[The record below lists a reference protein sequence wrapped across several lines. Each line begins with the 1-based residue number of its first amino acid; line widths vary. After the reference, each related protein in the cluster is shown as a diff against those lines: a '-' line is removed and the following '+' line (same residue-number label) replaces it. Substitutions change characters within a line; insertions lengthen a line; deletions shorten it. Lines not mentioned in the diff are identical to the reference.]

1 MNNEIIKKELQSLTV
16 EETAHVVKNL
26 IDQLLIE
33 FKKSDRS
40 GIYAKTQTEMA
51 YNSNKI
57 EGSTLTP
64 DQTASLFHTGTLR
77 SSGEIVYRAKDI
89 EEMTGHFSMFNKM
102 LQTWDLPLTEDL
114 IKSYHYH
121 LKAGVFEDMANGYPV
136 GEYKNRINMVSNIE
150 TARPD
155 QVPGYMQQFLEKYAK
170 RKETTVQVMAW
181 FHAAFEKIHPFQDGN
196 GRVGRMLLF
205 KECLSNG
212 LIPIIIRDDD
222 KEQYYHALN
231 QAQTCGKY
239 EALVN
244 YFQQEQERYYSVIR
258 TFLLDYSQESQMH
271 ISPMQDLEHFLAS
284 GSRNT
289 EQVETDKRSDI
300 SREGQLL
307 GH

>member
-16 EETAHVVKNL
+16 EEAAHVVKNL

-181 FHAAFEKIHPFQDGN
+181 FHAVFEKIHPFQDGN

-205 KECLSNG
+205 KECLNNG

-244 YFQQEQERYYSVIR
+244 YFQQEQERYYSVVR

-289 EQVETDKRSDI
+289 EQAEADKRLYV
-300 SREGQLL
+300 SREDEFEER
-307 GH
+307 

>member
-1 MNNEIIKKELQSLTV
+1 
-16 EETAHVVKNL
+16 
-26 IDQLLIE
+26 
-33 FKKSDRS
+33 
-40 GIYAKTQTEMA
+40 
-51 YNSNKI
+51 
-57 EGSTLTP
+57 
-64 DQTASLFHTGTLR
+64 
-77 SSGEIVYRAKDI
+77 
-89 EEMTGHFSMFNKM
+89 MFNKM

-155 QVPGYMQQFLEKYAK
+155 QVSGYMQQFLEKYAK

-181 FHAAFEKIHPFQDGN
+181 FHAVFERIHPFQDGN

-205 KECLSNG
+205 KECLNNG

-289 EQVETDKRSDI
+289 EQVEADERLYVN
-300 SREGQLL
+300 REDEFEER
-307 GH
+307 